1 MKVYKIMKSLVSK
14 GMATDV
20 YNWGYYYYVINEK
33 GITYVKDYLGYTEE
47 RLKPATFM
55 AKADVKTSTDAK
67 ETGTRFKTRG
77 GARGGRAQDAADA
90 APQTAGTEATPAEQ
104 Q

>member
-14 GMATDV
+14 GMATEV

-33 GITYVKDYLGYTEE
+33 GVTFVKDYLGYTEE

-55 AKADVKTSTDAK
+55 AKADVKTSTAAK

-77 GARGGRAQDAADA
+77 GARGGRATEAAEGETETQQ
-90 APQTAGTEATPAEQ
+90 PQTAGADQ
-104 Q
+104 